1 MSNFFYTRNFVGSII
16 HPLLF
21 IILLTNCSAKSIP
34 SDTSAAYQL
43 IETIELDARLIAS
56 DKLQQLYVV
65 TEKNE
70 VIKYSSEGKEIFR
83 FTNNTLGE
91 LTHIDVTNPFTL
103 LLFYPDFLTIYSLDR
118 TMNKS
123 GEFNLFDLN
132 LTNVETV
139 GVSNDNNV
147 WLYDNA
153 FFKIKKINR
162 NGEVLRESENL
173 RNQLDINLQP
183 NFIHERENWLYVN
196 DPELG
201 ILVFDI
207 YGQYVKKIDI
217 KNLTSFQIIDNQLI
231 YQEKNELKSFHLQ
244 SLQTKIIDLPKG
256 IEKDDQVIIQKS
268 RLFIRKDE
276 KVEVYMFNVRR

>member
-1 MSNFFYTRNFVGSII
+1 
-16 HPLLF
+16 
-21 IILLTNCSAKSIP
+21 
-34 SDTSAAYQL
+34 
-43 IETIELDARLIAS
+43 
-56 DKLQQLYVV
+56 VV

-103 LLFYPDFLTIYSLDR
+103 LLYYPDFMTIYTLDR

-123 GEFNLFDLN
+123 GEFSLFDLN

-139 GVSNDNNV
+139 GMSNNNNV
-147 WLYDNA
+147 WIYDNV
-153 FFKIKKINR
+153 FYKIKKINR
-162 NGEVLRESENL
+162 NGEILRESENL

-183 NFIHERENWLYVN
+183 NFILERENWLYVN
-196 DPELG
+196 DSELG

-207 YGQYVKKIDI
+207 YGQYVKKLDV
-217 KNLTSFQIIDNQLI
+217 KNLSSFQVIDNQII

-244 SLQTKIIDLPKG
+244 SLQTKIIDLPEGVKT
-256 IEKDDQVIIQKS
+256 EDQIIIQKN
-268 RLFIRKDE
+268 RLFIKKE
-276 KVEVYMFNVRR
+276 NQVEIYSFNTK